1 MLLLRRVPWQQHR
14 GRAASSVRRKSLL
27 DAPSERQAKLGMQR
41 GVHVASFQNAALEHL
56 KSTEHPLASIQP
68 WKQAK
73 LNCTKCDSGVAT
85 RATVRGYVDWIFIKN
100 ERWIPLCSQE
110 ATLFSAKHVSLKLPL
125 GFNPIVSISG
135 VPSDKH
141 LNHVNVLTAF
151 QRFAMFHQRTLQD
164 IAQLKKQRIPNVVQV
179 DEEDAARL
187 DLYKVQL
194 QRYHHDLNLIYSSR
208 FWNLVDEM
216 ERQCQM
222 HMHYVPSRYLF
233 YLLKSL
239 LALHVAPSKLMEYG
253 TYLLPT

>member
-14 GRAASSVRRKSLL
+14 GRAASSVRRK
-27 DAPSERQAKLGMQR
+27 QR
-41 GVHVASFQNAALEHL
+41 GVHVASCQNAALEHL

-85 RATVRGYVDWIFIKN
+85 RAT
-100 ERWIPLCSQE
+100 
-110 ATLFSAKHVSLKLPL
+110 
-125 GFNPIVSISG
+125 
-135 VPSDKH
+135 KH